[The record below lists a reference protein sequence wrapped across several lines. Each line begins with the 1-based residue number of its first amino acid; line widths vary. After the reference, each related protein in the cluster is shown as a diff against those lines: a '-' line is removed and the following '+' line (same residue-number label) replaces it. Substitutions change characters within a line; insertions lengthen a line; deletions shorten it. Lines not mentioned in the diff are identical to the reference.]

1 MTNETASTQ
10 SGRRA
15 AASWVAGTGAFLLL
29 AAAGLFVAVNWD
41 RIPPNAKLGVVVG
54 LTITCIS
61 AGLKLRPTLPAT
73 GNVLL
78 HLGALLIPVDVAAVG
93 LHRQLDWE
101 QLVLAEGA
109 VCSGAFLA
117 LAEMCR
123 TKLMTW
129 LSWAAVGVAAVG
141 VHLTSDVPAGVV
153 LAGAALCA
161 IAVRRNDAAVWWS
174 LGAGAVPLFAEGP
187 WPLVV
192 VTGLVAAVVL
202 GTEAERRRDLSLGF
216 SAIAAF
222 GIGAVSGWAES
233 GLPQDANIVG
243 VAAAFLGFEVVAMA
257 VQADPFW
264 GKPVR
269 WLTGVAE
276 GITATVALPFA
287 GLALLLGIGS
297 FTAESSVYATALLLV
312 GLGWLTADAR
322 RGDPLGAFTL
332 FAAPMFAAAAVFTD
346 NESILVA
353 ASLAS
358 AALLAAAARR
368 HWDGSLAPVHTVM
381 ATGLVITGTMSGL
394 DVLHEGGVIV
404 LMLTALWGM
413 ANVVDQRAGAFPRM
427 ACIIPLAGAA
437 WTLPH
442 EGAIAVG
449 LLAAVLFAV
458 DALRLDVPEL
468 GIASAL
474 AMQVVVGSL
483 AASAGLG
490 EPDVGLALAVGGLV
504 WAGFSAVAE
513 GRWRIPFFAGAVLGV
528 VGGLAFAWQDPR
540 AFSDVVVVAGA
551 LFVALGVAHRNDIV
565 GHGGGIL
572 MIVGIF
578 GHLAAVDVTVAEA
591 YALPV
596 AAHLLIAGW
605 RARAGDYS
613 VSSWWAYAP
622 AVAVMGLVSL
632 SERMGGGE
640 SWHALAA
647 GAAGLL
653 GVAIGGWYRQAGP
666 LFTGTALLVAVAVH
680 ESLGTLAGTPTWAWL
695 AAGGTTLLS
704 VGIALERSDQSPVE
718 VGRRLVDVMHE
729 RFD

>member
-1 MTNETASTQ
+1 MTNDTAQ

-54 LTITCIS
+54 LTITCIGS
-61 AGLKLRPTLPAT
+61 GLKLRSTLPAT

-93 LHRQLDWE
+93 LHRQLEWE

-141 VHLTSDVPAGVV
+141 VHLTSDLPAGVV
-153 LAGAALCA
+153 LAAAAMCA
-161 IAVRRNDAAVWWS
+161 VALRRNDAAVWWS
-174 LGAGAVPLFAEGP
+174 LGAGAVPLFADGP

-192 VTGLVAAVVL
+192 GAGLVAAVVL

-216 SAIAAF
+216 AAIAAF

-233 GLPQDANIVG
+233 SLPQDADIVG
-243 VAAAFLGFEVVAMA
+243 LAGAFLGLQLLAMA

-264 GKPVR
+264 GKPAR
-269 WLTGVAE
+269 WITGVAE
-276 GITATVALPFA
+276 GVTATIAVPGAVLTV
-287 GLALLLGIGS
+287 LLGLGG
-297 FTAESSVYATALLLV
+297 FTGESSVYVSSLLLV
-312 GLGWLTADAR
+312 GLGWMVAGAR
-322 RGDPLGAFTL
+322 RGDALGPFTL
-332 FAAPMFAAAAVFTD
+332 LAAPVFAAAAVFTD
-346 NESILVA
+346 IESIVVA
-353 ASLAS
+353 GSLAA
-358 AALLAAAARR
+358 AALLAAAARL
-368 HWDGSLAPVHTVM
+368 HWDDAIAPVHTVL
-381 ATGLVITGTMSGL
+381 ATGLVLTGSISGL
-394 DVLHEGGVIV
+394 DVLHEGGVVV
-404 LMLTALWGM
+404 LMLTMLWGI
-413 ANVVDQRAGAFPRM
+413 ANLVDQRAGAFPRL
-427 ACIIPLAGAA
+427 ACIVPLAGAV

-449 LLAAVLFAV
+449 LLAAMLFAV
-458 DALRLDVPEL
+458 DAVRLDVPEF
-468 GIASAL
+468 GIGSAL

-483 AASAGLG
+483 AASAGLAL
-490 EPDVGLALAVGGLV
+490 PDVGLAMAVSGLV

-513 GRWRIPFFAGAVLGV
+513 ERWRTPFFAAAGLGV
-528 VGGLAFAWQDPR
+528 GIGLAFAWQDPR
-540 AFSDVVVVAGA
+540 ALSDVVVVAGA
-551 LFVALGVAHRNDIV
+551 LLVAIGLVHRNDIV
-565 GHGGGIL
+565 GHLGGMAMIIGICS
-572 MIVGIF
+572 
-578 GHLAAVDVTVAEA
+578 HLGAVDVTVAEA
-591 YALPV
+591 YAAPV
-596 AAHLLIAGW
+596 AAHLLIAGL
-605 RARAGDYS
+605 RSRAGDYH

-622 AVAVMGLVSL
+622 PVAVMGLVSL